1 MSEWSKY
8 MGLCGTLFQQSFSLL
23 LGWPLAD
30 GHHFLWPLAAIHLRW
45 ISAAMPKCAAS
56 TNTSRTKRKKEEK
69 KNSIR
74 NIAVFY
80 ISAVD
85 SSRMRRI
92 SFNGH
97 YPLTR
102 YYYSMIFVCVLFV
115 RLAGIR
121 LVKTYASANDSYCA
135 DDHFIIY
142 YLTVE
147 HARWSS
153 YECFPRTHIHLI
165 VRNSH
170 WEIRFVGAFSRV
182 DIELNIMRFSLCL
195 FVYKFTAVHTRTWC
209 VYILFDWTSILMHNR
224 GIRLLE
230 YEFWNFCFLFFAI
243 HWL

>member
-23 LGWPLAD
+23 LGWSLAN
-30 GHHFLWPLAAIHLRW
+30 GHHFPWPLAAIHLRW
-45 ISAAMPKCAAS
+45 FLATVQKCATS
-56 TNTSRTKRKKEEK
+56 TNKTKSEK
-69 KNSIR
+69 KKKKNQLGIKLS
-74 NIAVFY
+74 F

-121 LVKTYASANDSYCA
+121 LVKTYACANDSYCA

-147 HARWSS
+147 RVRWSC

-165 VRNSH
+165 SRNSH
-170 WEIRFVGAFSRV
+170 RE
-182 DIELNIMRFSLCL
+182 
-195 FVYKFTAVHTRTWC
+195 
-209 VYILFDWTSILMHNR
+209 
-224 GIRLLE
+224 IRLLLVRFQE
-230 YEFWNFCFLFFAI
+230 STLNWI
-243 HWL
+243 